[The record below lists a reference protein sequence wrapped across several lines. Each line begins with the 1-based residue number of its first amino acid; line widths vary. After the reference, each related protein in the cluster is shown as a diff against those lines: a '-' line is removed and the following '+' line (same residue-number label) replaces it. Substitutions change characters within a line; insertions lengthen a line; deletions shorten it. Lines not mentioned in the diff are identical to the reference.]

1 MTGLEQHRMTESDW
15 LNASD
20 PSPMLLFLP
29 HIGLHRKYRLFACAC
44 ARRVWHLCENE
55 LPRQLLELGEQLAD
69 RPVSREELWPIVK
82 RARKFRE
89 EQYKQGLSIGF
100 HAAAALSAA
109 GSISGK
115 TSHRPYEG
123 YGAAS
128 TAAHQAESALGIAAK
143 AGIEGDERFERQAQ
157 AEAAEKAFQADLL
170 RDVFGNVFRPEPA
183 MDPASL
189 PAPVLALAQ
198 EIYEKKVFEKMPALG
213 GILESG
219 GSANSGLL
227 QHLRHSGPHVR
238 GCWALDLVVG
248 KSEVL
253 DIVALLAKSEDAGER
268 MRALQ
273 AVSAWDGRRDSD
285 IQALA
290 TMARHDVHPAIRK
303 EAREALKKI
312 APEAL
317 KGQPIV

>member
-1 MTGLEQHRMTESDW
+1 MAAIEWSRMTEPDW
-15 LNASD
+15 LSASD

-29 HIGLHRKYRLFACAC
+29 HIGLERKFRLFACAC

-69 RPVSREELWPIVK
+69 APVSREELWPIVK
-82 RARKFRE
+82 RARKFRD
-89 EQYKQGLSIGF
+89 EQYKQGLSIEF

-128 TAAHQAESALGIAAK
+128 TACHAAASALGIAAK

-157 AEAAEKAFQADLL
+157 AEAAEQAIQAELL

-183 MDPASL
+183 MDPTCL
-189 PAPVLALAQ
+189 PAPVVALAQ
-198 EIYEKKVFEKMPALG
+198 EIYDKKSFEKIPALATM
-213 GILESG
+213 LEASG
-219 GSANSGLL
+219 CANTGLL
-227 QHLRHSGPHVR
+227 QHFRHPGPHVR
-238 GCWALDLVVG
+238 GCWALDLVLG

-268 MRALQ
+268 MRALE
-273 AVSAWDGRRDSD
+273 AVGAWDGRRDSD
-285 IQALA
+285 IQALV
-290 TMARHDVHPAIRK
+290 TMARHDPHPALRK

-317 KGQPIV
+317 KG